1 MKHLWLISFALSGAG
16 CAQIFGLETT
26 SGPNIDAAGPG
37 AHVTIT
43 HESIGATVVDAPAVG
58 ATVSFLVPD
67 GSGGYT
73 SVPATTSTAG
83 QWDGDIPLAG
93 GNPLVDFKVDGA
105 RYVWAF
111 PTRDLHVVSP
121 ALEHPDPTPAP
132 MPATLTLNVGVAATG
147 GGESFTLYT
156 VGAWSAQALAAPA
169 MVTTL
174 SQAVDYAMST
184 PIGGPLYKLTP
195 ADAVLVYRRRPAGLG
210 QVGNPLD
217 GVFQTSL
224 AQTGD
229 DTLSGT
235 LNDTAVDKSLDA
247 TLTPSVLA
255 TRYTAVRPAV
265 SGLAMGVAVVAA
277 PGFARGNVNGPT
289 LDDLGIAMTDTAVH
303 LPYGN
308 PFASLGWKEL
318 AYFNSYETRTV
329 MIGMTPMTRYAGEQS
344 FVEPGGNLV
353 FDWPAGLPE
362 TISLASTPLTT
373 DNMTVMVDPAA
384 YLPVTLVNDK
394 PANTFVSV
402 DLYEV
407 KTDAMGAVTT
417 PFVIGLA
424 STDPNALVLP
434 PGVLVAGHS
443 YFFRAVTHQGGY
455 PNIATGDLA
464 TSAPPFHV
472 GYNDSGVF
480 TVEMP

>member
-1 MKHLWLISFALSGAG
+1 MKHLCLLSLAG
-16 CAQIFGLETT
+16 CAQIFGLDTT
-26 SGPNIDAAGPG
+26 SSPNIDAPGPG

-43 HESIGATVVDAPAVG
+43 HESIGATVIDAPATG
-58 ATVSFLVPD
+58 TTVSFLVSN

-73 SVPATTSTAG
+73 AVPATTSTAG
-83 QWDGDIPLAG
+83 QWEGDIPT
-93 GNPLVDFKVDGA
+93 GNPIVDFKVDGA
-105 RYVWAF
+105 RYIYAF
-111 PTRDLHVVSP
+111 PTRDLHVVSA
-121 ALEHPDPTPAP
+121 ALEHPNPVPAP
-132 MPATLTLNVGVAATG
+132 MPATLTLNVGVAANAG
-147 GGESFTLYT
+147 AESFTLYT
-156 VGAWSAQALAAPA
+156 VGAWSSQALADPA

-174 SQAVDYAMST
+174 TQAVDYTMST
-184 PIGGPLYKLTP
+184 PIGGPLDKLTP
-195 ADAVLVYRRRPAGLG
+195 SDAVLVYRRRSGGIGA
-210 QVGNPLD
+210 VGSPLD

-229 DTLSGT
+229 DTLTGT
-235 LNDTAVDKSLDA
+235 LDDTAVDKTLDA
-247 TLTPSVLA
+247 TLMPSVLA
-255 TRYTAVRPAV
+255 TRFTAVRPAV
-265 SGLAMGVAVVAA
+265 GGLAMGVAVIAS

-289 LDDLGIAMTDTAVH
+289 LNDLGLAMSDTAIQ

-318 AYFNSYETRTV
+318 AYFNSYESRTV
-329 MIGMTPMTRYAGEQS
+329 MIGATPMTRYAGEQS
-344 FVEPGGNLV
+344 FVAPGPSLV

-373 DNMTVMVDPAA
+373 DNMMVPVDPAA

-394 PANTFVSV
+394 PANAFVSV

-407 KTDAMGAVTT
+407 VTDAMGAVTT
-417 PFVIGLA
+417 PFVIELA
-424 STDPNALVLP
+424 SPDPNALVLP
-434 PGVLVAGHS
+434 PGVLVAGHT
-443 YFFRAVTHQGGY
+443 YFFRAITHQGGF

-464 TSAPPFHV
+464 TSAPPFHI